1 MKVLEVLDAGKTSDR
16 NHDYWSARTTATEI
30 LTVADIDLRTLDYW
44 VAVVEGIRH
53 PKHLREM
60 APGFVMVPEESY
72 DEDGPVTVQM
82 AYNPSQNA
90 KYSADI
96 IEEEKIGLDTWQG
109 NWGANYGRAVE
120 SPDEDH
126 NPGHHRQRGATF
138 LEAAMRCYL
147 AKSVGA
153 VFYAFPD
160 GKNLPF
166 IESVERKRRKKVKDE
181 ADS

>member
-1 MKVLEVLDAGKTSDR
+1 MEVLDAGKANDR
-16 NHDYWSARTTATEI
+16 NHAYWAARVGATGI
-30 LTVADIDLRTLDYW
+30 LAVADIDKRTLDYW
-44 VAVVEGIRH
+44 VAVVQGIRH
-53 PKHLREM
+53 PKTLREM
-60 APGFVMVPEESY
+60 APGCTLVQEESF
-72 DEDGPVTVQM
+72 DEDGPINIWV
-82 AYNPSQNA
+82 AYDPSSNA

-120 SPDEDH
+120 SPDDDH

-153 VFYAFPD
+153 VFYTFPE
-160 GKNLPF
+160 GKHLPY
-166 IESVERKRRKKVKDE
+166 IESIERKRRAKVKNDT
-181 ADS
+181 DS

>member
-1 MKVLEVLDAGKTSDR
+1 MEVLDAGKASDR
-16 NHDYWSARTTATEI
+16 AHAYWAARASATEI

-53 PKHLREM
+53 PKHIREM
-60 APGFVMVPEESY
+60 APGFVMVPEMSC
-72 DEDGPVTVQM
+72 DEDGPITILV

-96 IEEEKIGLDTWQG
+96 IEDQKIGLDTWQG

-120 SPDEDH
+120 SPDEDR

-153 VFYAFPD
+153 MFYAFTD
-160 GKNLPF
+160 GKHLPF
-166 IESVERKRRKKVKDE
+166 IESIERKRRKKVKDD

>member
-1 MKVLEVLDAGKTSDR
+1 MMEVLDAGKANDK
-16 NHDYWSARTTATEI
+16 NHAYWAARASATEI
-30 LTVADIDLRTLDYW
+30 LKVADIDLRTLDYW
-44 VAVVEGIRH
+44 VAVVEGITH

-60 APGFVMVPEESY
+60 APGFVMVPEESC
-72 DEDGPVTVQM
+72 DEEGPITILVG
-82 AYNPSQNA
+82 YNPSSNA

-96 IEEEKIGLDTWQG
+96 IENEQISLDTWQG

-138 LEAAMRCYL
+138 LEAAMRCYV

-160 GKNLPF
+160 GKHLPY
-166 IESVERKRRKKVKDE
+166 IESIERKRRAKVKND